1 MFLVNA
7 SPLVALQT
15 NWEPFAQSRSCG
27 FPVCFSEWEEDVTRS
42 SVNAKVQMIINN
54 LQSQE
59 SSLGMNNEYD
69 CIMQKKQKGEKGST
83 KRLMSNT
90 CVLQEHIKYSKR
102 GCPDDSDGT
111 EMEESSEFGALVL
124 DSDSDDSV
132 DRDIEEAIQE
142 YLKTKSKGNQL
153 LPRNVQCLES
163 TDGYKRVRK
172 ELSQSKIANNLPVK
186 FEAEVVAEE
195 LVSDHVEISK
205 KARSASPL
213 SISSD
218 DSFEQSIQAEIVQ
231 FLNEKK
237 QQETNKCVI
246 MEDRKLEW
254 RETHVK
260 SVLKYN
266 KETTNKANCPNIK
279 QGCKALLLR
288 HHPKLRKASSQSKC
302 LKSRTSEEPID
313 FSQVN
318 QAHLKMTAVSE
329 PWSVEQNKGSEAKR
343 NFWRGEQIIE
353 SAHISDSS
361 SDDGIE
367 EAIQLYQLEKIRKQG
382 SRATDHVPLGGE
394 QFDTKRAADI
404 SARLTISSA
413 KSISPDVHKKTLS
426 NKRKEM
432 GTKSVELKSTGSDL
446 NQIFKPVKKARGCAS
461 PVNKIA
467 DCELTLQ
474 ASCRADT
481 SAELMCAEAILDI
494 SKTILPP
501 PVGSDNR
508 PLAAN
513 PFFSPQC
520 APPAH
525 SESDSSPIDSDD
537 SIEQEI
543 RAFLAV
549 KGQSESLV
557 PKPSNLSHAICLPS
571 SSEHHNLTAG
581 FEPSLP
587 KTFKLSLSRKRRLRG
602 ESKVAKQAAPKK
614 PKEVETRCSQLGN
627 NNNSQIPVFQNECGL
642 SSHREA
648 CEVGRCGNKEI
659 KGKLISWE
667 LTGHDDEH
675 VALDSAT
682 TLVQVHQNAKELLK
696 SAIQS
701 QERDDSSDKS
711 SSLDS
716 DEDLDSAIKDLLK
729 SKRKLKKKSKD
740 QKIQCK
746 KKVRFSDME
755 IQVLDEL
762 GSIQPSEWESKSP
775 PLLKSSLSK
784 SRRETKEN
792 AVRNLQSSINGKL
805 PKGRAESI
813 KSLQCELQVER
824 EGKPKPVSN
833 QNNLQAAKTTRCPL
847 SAPSAADDSSSVDS
861 DDSIEQ
867 EIRKFLAEKAKDPVS
882 NMGTQKDK
890 GTTDPLRVA
899 KPSTNKGKASLR
911 LLETETGLISAQGKK
926 TKALQQSGGLRSSR
940 GAEGKSA
947 IIHDGGKSVSF
958 AENMCFHTTVE
969 LKAKQGRAGT
979 QGDVRGGSSAKQNAA
994 GKKDLSSSK
1003 SVQKS
1008 FPAKNSRGDPS
1019 KLHNRLNAKP
1029 NSKRKSTFQLK
1040 ISSKFIASLKYARER
1055 KRSELLKKRQNAE
1068 SSLPLSS
1075 PSKMEVASPLGCEL
1089 RQDSEALL
1097 QKGNCDRE
1105 EKTGPKDTT
1114 FPQKLIVE
1122 EINLP
1127 VAEICEKPEAAPLQ
1141 VRAEADD
1148 DRKDKTLRDEQ
1159 MSLMSDLDPGP
1170 PPLQGPSTAAV
1181 KDDSVST
1188 DICSSESQTMHI
1200 KEEERER
1207 PPCSNSQEEINVS
1220 DSSSEGKML
1229 VQQNGEC
1236 ECKENQDEEA
1246 LDRGDAEFSDV
1257 AIEEC
1262 PRSLV
1267 KTKVSTFMLKT
1278 SIDPGLTI
1286 QPYIILSPRDL
1297 CKNLT
1302 LKTQKGKRKFQEKMW
1317 KW

>member
-27 FPVCFSEWEEDVTRS
+27 FPVCFSESEEDVTRA

-54 LQSQE
+54 LHSQE

-69 CIMQKKQKGEKGST
+69 CIMQKNQKGEKGST

-90 CVLQEHIKYSKR
+90 CLLQEHIKYSKQD
-102 GCPDDSDGT
+102 CPDDSDGT

-153 LPRNVQCLES
+153 LPRNAQCLEN
-163 TDGYKRVRK
+163 TDGDKRVRK
-172 ELSQSKIANNLPVK
+172 ELSQSKVANNLPMK
-186 FEAEVVAEE
+186 FEAEMVAEE
-195 LVSDHVEISK
+195 LVSDHMEISK
-205 KARSASPL
+205 KTRSASPL

-288 HHPKLRKASSQSKC
+288 HHRKLRKASSQYKC

-329 PWSVEQNKGSEAKR
+329 PWSMEQNKGSEAKR
-343 NFWRGEQIIE
+343 NFWREEQIIE

-382 SRATDHVPLGGE
+382 SRPTDHVPSGGE
-394 QFDTKRAADI
+394 QFDAKGAADI

-413 KSISPDVHKKTLS
+413 KSISPDIHKKTLS

-432 GTKSVELKSTGSDL
+432 GTKSMELKSTGSDL

-508 PLAAN
+508 PLAAS
-513 PFFSPQC
+513 PFFSSQSV
-520 APPAH
+520 PPAP

-602 ESKVAKQAAPKK
+602 ESKVAKQTTPKK
-614 PKEVETRCSQLGN
+614 PKEVETGCSQLGN
-627 NNNSQIPVFQNECGL
+627 NNNSQMPVFQNECGL

-659 KGKLISWE
+659 KGQLISWE

-740 QKIQCK
+740 QKIQCR

-762 GSIQPSEWESKSP
+762 GSVQPSEWESKSP
-775 PLLKSSLSK
+775 PLLKCSLSK

-792 AVRNLQSSINGKL
+792 EMRNLQSSINGRL
-805 PKGRAESI
+805 PKGRPENI
-813 KSLQCELQVER
+813 KSLQCELQADR
-824 EGKPKPVSN
+824 EGKPKPVCN

-847 SAPSAADDSSSVDS
+847 SAPSVADDSSSVDS

-882 NMGTQKDK
+882 NMGMQKDK
-890 GTTDPLRVA
+890 GTTDLLRVA
-899 KPSTNKGKASLR
+899 KPSTNKGKARLQ
-911 LLETETGLISAQGKK
+911 LLETETGLISAQGRK
-926 TKALQQSGGLRSSR
+926 TKKALQQSGGLRSSR

-947 IIHDGGKSVSF
+947 IMHDGGKSVSF

-1003 SVQKS
+1003 PMQKS

-1019 KLHNRLNAKP
+1019 KLHNCLKAKP

-1055 KRSELLKKRQNAE
+1055 KRSELLKRRQNAE

-1075 PSKMEVASPLGCEL
+1075 PSETEVAPPSGCEL
-1089 RQDSEALL
+1089 RPDSEAVL
-1097 QKGNCDRE
+1097 QKENCDRE
-1105 EKTGPKDTT
+1105 EKTGSKYAT
-1114 FPQKLIVE
+1114 FPQKLTIE

-1127 VAEICEKPEAAPLQ
+1127 VAEICEKPEASPLQ
-1141 VRAEADD
+1141 VRAEADNY
-1148 DRKDKTLRDEQ
+1148 RKDKTLRDEE
-1159 MSLMSDLDPGP
+1159 MNLIPDPGP

-1200 KEEERER
+1200 KEEERESLPR
-1207 PPCSNSQEEINVS
+1207 NNSQEES

-1246 LDRGDAEFSDV
+1246 LNRGDAEFSDV

-1267 KTKVSTFMLKT
+1267 KTKLSTFMLKT
-1278 SIDPGLTI
+1278 SIDPGLTM